1 MFFDADQGDR
11 DLDEEM
17 LFMEDGVYGEEG
29 DPLLGRERQHTFII
43 PPSQGQGTLG
53 TNRQRQGRPGPGYNQ
68 VAFSQVNSFP
78 GARQNQQHLSQNE
91 DRTDWIFSLGA
102 NQAIRPQTSIR

>member
-17 LFMEDGVYGEEG
+17 LFMEDGEYGEEE
-29 DPLLGRERQHTFII
+29 DTLLGRERPHTFII

-53 TNRQRQGRPGPGYNQ
+53 TNQQRQGRPGPGYNQ

-78 GARQNQQHLSQNE
+78 GARQNQQHFSQNE
-91 DRTDWIFSLGA
+91 DRRDWIFSLGA
-102 NQAIRPQTSIR
+102 NQVPRP